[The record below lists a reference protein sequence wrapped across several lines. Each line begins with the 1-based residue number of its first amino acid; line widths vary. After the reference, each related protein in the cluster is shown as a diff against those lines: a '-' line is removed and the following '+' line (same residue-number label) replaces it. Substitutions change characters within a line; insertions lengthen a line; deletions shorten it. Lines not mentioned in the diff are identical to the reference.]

1 MLDTM
6 SLSEVLLD
14 YITRYGLSTKAREYL
29 RQRAEEELGKN
40 DFQTPSLRQVQ
51 RG

>member
-1 MLDTM
+1 MPDAM
-6 SLSEVLLD
+6 SLSDVLLD
-14 YITRYGLSTKAREYL
+14 YITRYGLSPKAREYL
-29 RQRAEEELGKN
+29 RQRAEEELGEN